1 MEQVQLGHMCVL
13 EVIDISDQGC
23 FVDAKEHGSLFVPRS
38 QIPQDLQ
45 IGDNLRVFL
54 YVDGHRVLATAKHP
68 YLECGMTGRLTVTSI
83 ECGTVYM
90 DLGIPK
96 ELVVPVSEQRGSFE
110 VGRSSLIHVAI
121 DEQGRLF
128 GTQRLNKY
136 IEDKAP
142 LGIYK
147 KNQKVRVV
155 PVSRTPL
162 GFRVVVDDKYYGLIY
177 KDNQKGPLYVGK
189 RYDGFILNARDDG
202 RLDITLQEMG
212 LDGIQNAAKIILQA
226 LYLSNG
232 QLSFND
238 RSSPE
243 IIEDFLHMSKAK
255 FKKAIGHLYKH
266 QLIVIKT
273 DGIEI
278 TQKGQEEYLQH
289 QKTKKSEAN

>member
-1 MEQVQLGHMCVL
+1 MEQVQLGHMCAL
-13 EVIDISDQGC
+13 EVIDITDQGC
-23 FVDAKEHGSLFVPRS
+23 FVDAKEHGNLFVPRS
-38 QIPQDLQ
+38 QIPHDLQ
-45 IGDNLRVFL
+45 VGDTLRIFL

-136 IEDKAP
+136 IEDRAP
-142 LGIYK
+142 LGIYT
-147 KNQKVRVV
+147 KNQRVKVV
-155 PVSRTPL
+155 PVSKTPL
-162 GFRVVVDDKYYGLIY
+162 GFRVIVDDKYYGLIY
-177 KDNQKGPLYVGK
+177 KDNQKGALYVGK
-189 RYDGFILNARDDG
+189 RYDGYILNARDDG
-202 RLDITLQEMG
+202 KLDVTLQEMG
-212 LDGIQNAAKIILQA
+212 LEGIQSAAKIILHA
-226 LYLSNG
+226 LFNSNG

-238 RSSPE
+238 RSDPE
-243 IIEDFLHMSKAK
+243 VIEDYLHMSKSK

-266 QLIVIKT
+266 ELIVIKA

-278 TQKGQEEYLQH
+278 THKGEAEYLQH
-289 QKTKKSEAN
+289 QEKHNKDAG